1 MYTLRITDENSVIST
16 RCTLMEKSN
25 CVDEIQ
31 IIVNKLYKDK
41 LDMSDDMHVFMKYV
55 LPISKK
61 IKSTELEISEIKE
74 DEGLIYYKL
83 PVDVSISAEPGDVEV
98 SFTFL
103 KLVHDDDTDTTTS
116 YIRKT
121 ESGIIHITKIAQFDG
136 YEPNEMFS
144 EFDQRLLEMI
154 ALANDIKSLNQNIYD
169 NMAKDVRIDEDK
181 RKITLINSD
190 GDMGDG
196 IDITDLS
203 EIVAKYLT
211 GVDPDGV
218 QDGVV
223 HIDKVPDGI
232 QTYNLD
238 KLLK

>member
-1 MYTLRITDENSVIST
+1 
-16 RCTLMEKSN
+16 
-25 CVDEIQ
+25 
-31 IIVNKLYKDK
+31 
-41 LDMSDDMHVFMKYV
+41 
-55 LPISKK
+55 
-61 IKSTELEISEIKE
+61 
-74 DEGLIYYKL
+74 
-83 PVDVSISAEPGDVEV
+83 
-98 SFTFL
+98 
-103 KLVHDDDTDTTTS
+103 
-116 YIRKT
+116 
-121 ESGIIHITKIAQFDG
+121 
-136 YEPNEMFS
+136 MFS